1 MRPGATAPGRF
12 PYPMRDLLLWKAF
25 WSLTVTGLALGSIYA
40 LIALGYTLVYGVLRL
55 INFAHSEVFMVG
67 TIGALVAATDILQ
80 IDLVVEDGYPYK
92 TGLALVGVLAFAAAV
107 AMLFSGGAAIAI
119 ERIAYRPM
127 RGSGDVISATVLAFL
142 TGFVLAFFFTTNTV
156 AEVIIGLILTGPIA
170 FGYLRLM
177 GRGRQAPRLAF
188 LITAI
193 GASTAIAEA
202 VAIWGPDGREQSST
216 PRVLEKKVLFTFFD
230 ADVRIDY
237 VLVFVLAISM
247 MVGLTLFV
255 QRSRIGRGVRAV
267 AQDVETARLMGVN
280 VDMVIMVTFL
290 LGGLM
295 AGGAALMF
303 TVIYDQ
309 TRYNIGFLLG
319 VKSFTAAVLGGIGN
333 LKGAL
338 LGGLLLGLVENYS
351 SAIFGSQ
358 WKDVVAF
365 VVLLVVLMFRPTGL
379 LGESLGR
386 ARA

>member
-1 MRPGATAPGRF
+1 MTN
-12 PYPMRDLLLWKAF
+12 LLLWKAF
-25 WSLTVTGLALGSIYA
+25 WNLTVTGLALGSIYA

-67 TIGALVAATDILQ
+67 TIGALIAATDILQ
-80 IDLVVEDGYPYK
+80 IELILDDGGFPYK
-92 TGLALVGVLAFAAAV
+92 TGLALVGVLAFVAAV
-107 AMLFSGGAAIAI
+107 AMVISGGAAIAI

-127 RGSGDVISATVLAFL
+127 RGSGDIISATVLAFL
-142 TGFVLAFFFTTNTV
+142 TGFVLAFFVTTNTV
-156 AEVIIGLILTGPIA
+156 AEIIIGLILTGPIA
-170 FGYLRLM
+170 VAYLRLM

-193 GASTAIAEA
+193 GASTAVAEA
-202 VAIWGPDGREQSST
+202 IAIWGPDGREQSPT
-216 PRVLEKKVLFTFFD
+216 PRVLEKKVLFHFFD
-230 ADVRIDY
+230 ADVRVDY
-237 VLVFVLAISM
+237 VLVFVLAIAM
-247 MVGLTLFV
+247 MIGLTMFV

-280 VDMVIMVTFL
+280 VDMVIMITFL

-295 AGGAALMF
+295 AGGAAVMF

-309 TRYNIGFLLG
+309 TRYNVGFLLG
-319 VKSFTAAVLGGIGN
+319 IKSFTAAVLGGIGN

-358 WKDVVAF
+358 WKDVFAF